1 MTDSAV
7 GSRGRSVRLRTRVC
21 GALAIVA
28 VLGVVAIASTAPAA
42 AQEDDEDTPVDE
54 PEFVRGRIQDKTKD
68 PSKPIP
74 DVELVAKKGDR
85 KVGEAVTD
93 EEGSWEIMLPGPGT
107 YTVTLDTDTLPKGVG
122 LRDPDKDTLEVEIEE
137 GRAKG
142 LIFAIGERKTTSK
155 SSAERLLN
163 LTVQGIRVGA
173 VLALAS
179 VGLSLIFGVTGL
191 VNFSHGELVTFGA
204 LVAFF
209 LSASAGG
216 PEIPLVA
223 AAALA
228 LIAGGLLGYALE
240 MVLFRRLRRRRSG
253 NVALIVVSIGLG
265 LFLRHI
271 FLIIFGERP
280 RPYSEYTIQKNFD
293 VGPVALPPKDFVIIG
308 VSLALLV
315 AIGLLLQHTRLGTAM
330 RAVSDQRDL
339 AEASGINVERII
351 LVTWISGAALAGLAG
366 VFQGITDK
374 ITYDM
379 GFTLLLSMFAAVILG
394 GIGTAYGAMAG
405 GLIIGVTTQ
414 VSTYWVESKYKA
426 AVALAVLI
434 GAVLLRPQ
442 GLLGRAER
450 VG

>member
-1 MTDSAV
+1 M
-7 GSRGRSVRLRTRVC
+7 RPRTRAWGAFALLALT
-21 GALAIVA
+21 GALAVA
-28 VLGVVAIASTAPAA
+28 SAMPAS
-42 AQEDDEDTPVDE
+42 AQEDDEETPVDE
-54 PEFVRGRIQDKTKD
+54 PEFVRGRIQDKTKE
-68 PSKPIP
+68 PSKPLEG
-74 DVELVAKKGDR
+74 VELTAKKGDR
-85 KVGEAVTD
+85 EVGEAVTD

-122 LRDPDKDTLEVEIEE
+122 LRDEDKASLEVEIEE

-142 LIFAIGERKTTSK
+142 LIFAIGERTTTST
-155 SSAERLLN
+155 SPAERLLN
-163 LTVQGIRVGA
+163 LGVQGIRVGV

-191 VNFSHGELVTFGA
+191 VNFAHGEVVTFGA
-204 LVAFF
+204 LIAFF

-216 PEIPLVA
+216 PEMPLVA
-223 AAALA
+223 AAVLA
-228 LIAGGLLGYALE
+228 LLAGGLFGYVLE
-240 MVLFRRLRRRRSG
+240 SGLFRRLRRRRSG

-265 LFLRHI
+265 LFLRHV

-280 RPYSEYTIQKNFD
+280 RPFTEFTVQKNFD
-293 VGPVALPPKDFVIIG
+293 VGPISLPPKDFVIIG
-308 VSLALLV
+308 LSLALLV
-315 AIGLLLQHTRLGTAM
+315 AVGLLLQGTRLGTAM
-330 RAVSDQRDL
+330 RAVSDDRDL
-339 AEASGINVERII
+339 AEASGIDVERVI
-351 LVTWISGAALAGLAG
+351 LVTWIAGAALAGLGG

-405 GLIIGVTTQ
+405 GLVIGVTTQ
-414 VSTYWVESKYKA
+414 VSTYWVESKYKLG
-426 AVALAVLI
+426 VALAVLI
-434 GAVLLRPQ
+434 LAVLIRPQ